1 MKAASRG
8 VGGGGLA
15 GQSGHLSRLL
25 PTIPFS
31 SGVLAAAL
39 CWSSVCDGQV
49 CNFLEPGSELSFRS
63 VFPGCLVC
71 ARACLA
77 HVNRQQLQHLG
88 LSLC

>member
-31 SGVLAAAL
+31 SGVLAAAF
-39 CWSSVCDGQV
+39 CWSSACDGQV
-49 CNFLEPGSELSFRS
+49 CNFLEPGSGLSFGQC
-63 VFPGCLVC
+63 F
-71 ARACLA
+71 
-77 HVNRQQLQHLG
+77 LG
-88 LSLC
+88 AWCVPEPV

>member
-31 SGVLAAAL
+31 SGVLASE
-39 CWSSVCDGQV
+39 SS
-49 CNFLEPGSELSFRS
+49 LLL
-63 VFPGCLVC
+63 VF
-71 ARACLA
+71 
-77 HVNRQQLQHLG
+77 G
-88 LSLC
+88 L